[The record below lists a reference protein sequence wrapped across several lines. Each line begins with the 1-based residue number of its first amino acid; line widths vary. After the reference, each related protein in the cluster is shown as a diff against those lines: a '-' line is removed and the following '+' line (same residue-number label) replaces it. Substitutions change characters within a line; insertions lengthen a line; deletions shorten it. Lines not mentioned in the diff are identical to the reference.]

1 LSLCGHRLSR
11 LQTAGHR
18 RHLAEQQPMLERAE
32 PYIRHPARVREIV
45 DAGTDRAR
53 KTAQT
58 TMVEVRA
65 AMGLNY

>member
-1 LSLCGHRLSR
+1 M
-11 LQTAGHR
+11 
-18 RHLAEQQPMLERAE
+18 LAEQQPMLERAE

-53 KTAQT
+53 KTAQA